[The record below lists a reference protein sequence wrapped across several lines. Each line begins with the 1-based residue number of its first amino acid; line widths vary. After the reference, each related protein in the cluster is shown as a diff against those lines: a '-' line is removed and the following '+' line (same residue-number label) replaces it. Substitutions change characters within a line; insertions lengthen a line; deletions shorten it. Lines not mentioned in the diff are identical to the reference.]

1 MMIRKQTIIYK
12 VDMVRVFC
20 LAIER
25 MIISEQ
31 TVISKAKMVCL
42 FCLLAIK
49 KESKC
54 AQFQTLVVVLLFNVL
69 PIVFGSSVYVIV
81 LVCITLCPF

>member
-1 MMIRKQTIIYK
+1 MMIRKQTINYK

-31 TVISKAKMVCL
+31 TVICKAKMVCL
-42 FCLLAIK
+42 FLFICNK

-54 AQFQTLVVVLLFNVL
+54 DQFQTLVVVLLFNVL
-69 PIVFGSSVYVIV
+69 SIVFWSCVFVFV
-81 LVCITLCPF
+81 LVCMTLCPF